1 MSVPRASI
9 ADMIRDVWLSAAD
22 WNDDDITEPPSRL
35 FNLAV
40 IAGQAYIGVHIGD
53 ENGDPA
59 VQLSAI
65 QVSARSLLLALR
77 AALHDD
83 DHPSG
88 AGPGLPSA
96 GPAGEMRP
104 VHSHRPW
111 TEDLDTQLRD
121 TWLACTGSNPAP
133 VIEEIA
139 EAMGRSANGI
149 RARLRRIGCD
159 PDLPGSEQ
167 SGEVVDPRAAESAD
181 RDDSTE
187 SS

>member
-9 ADMIRDVWLSAAD
+9 AGMIRDVWLSAAD
-22 WNDDDITEPPSRL
+22 WNDDDITEPPSHL
-35 FNLAV
+35 LNLAV

-53 ENGDPA
+53 ENGEPA

-83 DHPSG
+83 NHASG
-88 AGPGLPSA
+88 AGPGVPSA
-96 GPAGEMRP
+96 GPAGELRP
-104 VHSHRPW
+104 VHSHQPW
-111 TEDLDTQLRD
+111 TDDLDTQLRD
-121 TWLACTGSNPAP
+121 TWLACTASNPAP

-139 EAMGRSANGI
+139 EAMGRSTNGI

-167 SGEVVDPRAAESAD
+167 SGEGVDPRPAESGS
-181 RDDSTE
+181 RDDPPTSG
-187 SS
+187 

>member
-1 MSVPRASI
+1 
-9 ADMIRDVWLSAAD
+9 MIRDVWLSAAD

-35 FNLAV
+35 LNLAV

-96 GPAGEMRP
+96 GRTGELRPA
-104 VHSHRPW
+104 HSHQPW

-121 TWLACTGSNPAP
+121 TWFACTATTPAP
-133 VIEEIA
+133 IIEEIA
-139 EAMGRSANGI
+139 EAMGRSTSGI
-149 RARLRRIGCD
+149 RARLLRIGCD
-159 PDLPGSEQ
+159 PDRPGSEQ
-167 SGEVVDPRAAESAD
+167 SDDRVDPQPAESQD
-181 RDDSTE
+181 RDEPAE
-187 SS
+187 SG